1 MKPKELIPLIILL
14 IGTCFGVYFWATG
27 EFASAQGLRDA
38 NQKIERTNERIDQQN
53 YERKYEYFEERIY
66 KYQDIAE
73 KRKLT
78 DLEKEQLEKFKSEK
92 ERLWKY
98 LQAPMP
104 VGVKK

>member
-38 NQKIERTNERIDQQN
+38 NQKIERTNERIDQQIN
-53 YERKYEYFEERIY
+53 ERKYDFVQERIF
-66 KYQDIAE
+66 KYEGIAD

-78 DLEKEQLEKFKSEK
+78 DMERQDLEKLKTDKEKLLKVLSE
-92 ERLWKY
+92 
-98 LQAPMP
+98 P